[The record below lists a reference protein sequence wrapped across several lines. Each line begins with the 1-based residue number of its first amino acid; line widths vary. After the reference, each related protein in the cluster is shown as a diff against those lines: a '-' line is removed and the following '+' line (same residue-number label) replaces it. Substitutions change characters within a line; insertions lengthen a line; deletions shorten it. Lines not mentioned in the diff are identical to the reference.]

1 MLCCAVLLRDVNSAL
16 LTRAASLLLLLLC
29 DAVALQWIASCAWLF
44 VYPLA
49 LFPFPFA
56 FPSTA
61 AAVF

>member
-1 MLCCAVLLRDVNSAL
+1 MLSDVSSAL
-16 LTRAASLLLLLLC
+16 LTRAASLLLLLLLC
-29 DAVALQWIASCAWLF
+29 DAAALQWIAACAWLF

-61 AAVF
+61 AAVV